1 MAVKAPKTEVAGHQ
15 VAASPERTDGGFFP
29 TVWLIASYL
38 VLAIA
43 FFLPVLLPGRMIF
56 GTDYLAISYP
66 FEELVTRWF
75 GAGELP
81 QWIPYVYGGVPFF
94 ANPMDIYNPV
104 TLVLRL
110 LHVPTYMHLPWIF
123 ITHFFLAGT
132 GMYLL
137 MRELG
142 ARRFAAYLAGLAFM
156 FSGYLISFVHG
167 GHEGRAIVAALAPLF
182 LFVLHR
188 AIRTG
193 GLRWFIVGGAVLG
206 SVLLSNQ
213 IQSAYYLLIAAGVW
227 SLFSLWRLGK
237 LRVPRALAGRL
248 AGGALILA
256 IGFAMAAVNF
266 LPFLGYVDASPR
278 GGEGRGY
285 EYATSWAMP
294 PTEITGLAVPERVGI
309 LQAYWGENYPI
320 KFHTEYAGAFALLL
334 LVVGAYL
341 LRRNP
346 YFWFFVGI
354 GVLALTFSFGGH
366 TPIYRLYYELLPG
379 TAKFR
384 APSISFFLLTVS
396 VAAIAGLALDRL
408 AELRAQLTARAA
420 AARKEAETEF
430 GNVLRIGAA
439 ALAVALIWGL
449 AVAAAP
455 APATPAGQ
463 PTTLEQLRATQ
474 AAMNHPTYVAG
485 VWRFL
490 LFLTLSAGGLW
501 LWLRGTLSPKIAAVL
516 LGLVVVADLWIID
529 KKFLDHVPAPAVSFA
544 PDQIAEFL
552 SRRERPFRV
561 FVGPGLP
568 QDDYLN
574 LFGIELVGGEHGNQL
589 QSYNE
594 FLGAGERTY
603 TDLHNLSNPKF
614 LALVNARYFVWSQPI
629 EAPGLRQVFEGRTRN
644 GRTAFVYEYLQA
656 LPRAFVVPTASQAE
670 PPEGALARMHEQDFD
685 PTREVVLY
693 EQPPMVRDGTPRL
706 DDAAASV
713 VRHEPTEVVVE
724 VTTPDSAY
732 LVLTDNYY
740 PDWHAEVDGSPAD
753 IYRAYHT
760 FRAVPV
766 PPGTSTVAFRFES
779 SALQAGFTISVAVW
793 IALLA
798 YGVGL
803 GIVELRRRRSA
814 LEQKR

>member
-1 MAVKAPKTEVAGHQ
+1 MAVKARKTEVA
-15 VAASPERTDGGFFP
+15 ERADARSSGTTDGDFFP

-38 VLAIA
+38 VLVIA
-43 FFLPVLLPGRMIF
+43 FFLPVLMPGRMIF

-81 QWIPYVYGGVPFF
+81 KWIPYVYGGVPFF

-110 LHVPTYMHLPWIF
+110 LHVPTYMHLQWIF
-123 ITHFFLAGT
+123 IIHFFLAGT
-132 GMYLL
+132 GMFLL

-156 FSGYLISFVHG
+156 FSGYLISFIYA

-193 GLRWFIVGGAVLG
+193 GLRWFILGGAVLG

-213 IQSAYYLLIAAGVW
+213 IQSAYYLLIAAGLW

-237 LRVPRALAGRL
+237 LRVARELAGRI
-248 AGGALILA
+248 AGGVLILA

-294 PTEITGLAVPERVGI
+294 PAEITGLAVPERSGI
-309 LQAYWGENYPI
+309 LQAYWGENGG
-320 KFHTEYAGAFALLL
+320 KLHTEYAGAFALLL
-334 LVVGAYL
+334 VVLGAYL
-341 LRRNP
+341 LRRNR
-346 YFWFFVGI
+346 YFWFFVGL

-384 APSISFFLLTVS
+384 APSVSFFLLPMSLAV
-396 VAAIAGLALDRL
+396 IAGLALDRL
-408 AELRAQLTARAA
+408 AELRAQLAARAA
-420 AARKEAETEF
+420 AARKEAEAEYR
-430 GNVLRIGAA
+430 NALRIGAA
-439 ALAVALIWGL
+439 ALALVLIWGL
-449 AVAAAP
+449 AAA
-455 APATPAGQ
+455 ATPAPNLPTSQ
-463 PTTLEQLRATQ
+463 PTTLEQLRAAQ
-474 AAMNHPTYVAG
+474 AAMNHPAYVVG

-490 LFLTLSAGGLW
+490 LFLALSAGGLW

-516 LGLVVVADLWIID
+516 LGVVVVADLWIID
-529 KKFLDHVPAPAVSFA
+529 KKFLDHVPEPSVSFA

-552 SRRERPFRV
+552 SRQQRPFRV
-561 FVGPGLP
+561 FVLSDLR

-574 LFGIELVGGEHGNQL
+574 LFGIELVEGEHGNQL

-603 TDLHNLSNPKF
+603 TDLHNLSNPIF
-614 LALVNARYFVWSQPI
+614 LALLNARYVMSAQQLD
-629 EAPGLRQVFEGRTRN
+629 APYLRPVFEGRTRN
-644 GRTAFVYEYLQA
+644 GRTAFVYEYTQA
-656 LPRAFVVPTASQAE
+656 LPRAFVVPTASRAE
-670 PPEGALARMHEQDFD
+670 PPEGAIARMHEEGFD

-693 EQPPMVRDGTPRL
+693 EPPPIVREGAPRL
-706 DDAAASV
+706 DEATARV
-713 VRHEPTEVVVE
+713 VRHQPTEVMVE

-740 PDWHAEVDGSPAD
+740 PDWHAEVDGSPTD

-766 PPGTSTVAFRFES
+766 PPGTSTVSFRFES
-779 SALQAGFTISVAVW
+779 SALQAGFKISLALW
-793 IALLA
+793 LALLA
-798 YGVGL
+798 YVIGL
-803 GIVELRRRRSA
+803 GVVELRRRSA
-814 LEQKR
+814 Q